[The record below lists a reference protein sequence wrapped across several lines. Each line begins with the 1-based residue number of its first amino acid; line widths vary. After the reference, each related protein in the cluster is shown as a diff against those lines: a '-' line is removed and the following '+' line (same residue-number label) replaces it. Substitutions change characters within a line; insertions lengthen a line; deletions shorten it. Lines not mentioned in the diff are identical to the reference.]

1 MKNRKIALLLAILV
15 PSLAYAQ
22 GPTAYHCTY
31 GDLVRRVEIVTEPG
45 VSVPCEVH
53 YHKDTEA
60 PGERQVLWSA
70 SQDAAYC
77 EQKTS
82 EFIGKLLGWGWTCG
96 QADEAPAEPAAP
108 AEAEAPA
115 EPEAPEAPAEP
126 EAMPASDTDHLE
138 PADPPRPEDDPAN

>member
-1 MKNRKIALLLAILV
+1 MKNQTIALLLAILM
-15 PSLAYAQ
+15 PSLAIAQ
-22 GPTAYHCTY
+22 GTTAYHCTY
-31 GDLVRRVEIVTEPG
+31 GELVRRVEIVTEPG

-77 EQKTS
+77 EQKAS

-96 QADEAPAEPAAP
+96 QADA
-108 AEAEAPA
+108 APA
-115 EPEAPEAPAEP
+115 EPETPAEP
-126 EAMPASDTDHLE
+126 DVMPASDTDHLE
-138 PADPPRPEDDPAN
+138 PADVAQPEDDTSN